1 MMQARKCHG
10 QLQKTLLELEDE
22 INKKCNSIYID
33 EVKCATLRK
42 SISIN
47 CY

>member
-1 MMQARKCHG
+1 MCQAKKCHG
-10 QLQKTLLELEDE
+10 QLQKTLLELEEE
-22 INKKCNSIYID
+22 INKKCNSIMID
-33 EVKCATLRK
+33 EVKCSTLRK